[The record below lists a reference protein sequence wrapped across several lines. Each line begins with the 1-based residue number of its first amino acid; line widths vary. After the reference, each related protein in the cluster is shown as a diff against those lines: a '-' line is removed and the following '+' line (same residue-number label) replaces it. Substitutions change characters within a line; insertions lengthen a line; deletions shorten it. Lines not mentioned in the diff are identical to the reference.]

1 MEMRRKDLAVTQ
13 PEAMDLIIRACDCI
27 RIALTDGDYPYIIPM
42 NFGYQRVDGQAVF
55 YLHSAGEGH
64 KVSLFRKEQRCG
76 FELDTHR
83 QLKTGATACAF
94 SMAYESIAGNGDLV
108 ELTDSA
114 EKTAALRVI
123 MSTYS
128 DQSDWDFPEETLK
141 KTCVFRLNVQAM
153 SGRKHD

>member
-1 MEMRRKDLAVTQ
+1 
-13 PEAMDLIIRACDCI
+13 
-27 RIALTDGDYPYIIPM
+27 
-42 NFGYQRVDGQAVF
+42 
-55 YLHSAGEGH
+55 
-64 KVSLFRKEQRCG
+64 
-76 FELDTHR
+76 
-83 QLKTGATACAF
+83 
-94 SMAYESIAGNGDLV
+94 MAYESIAGNGDLV